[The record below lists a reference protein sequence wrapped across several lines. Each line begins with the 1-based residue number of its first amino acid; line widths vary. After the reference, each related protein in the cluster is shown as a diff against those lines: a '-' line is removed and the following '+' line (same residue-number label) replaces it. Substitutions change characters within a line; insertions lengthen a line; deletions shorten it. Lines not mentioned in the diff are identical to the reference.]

1 MKRCPLERPTRRAGL
16 AAGLL
21 RTIRRSVGA
30 ECARVFER
38 YRTICKRLR
47 AASCMRGLARARED
61 EAMHMSDE
69 VDMIGIGN
77 GYVIVESGS
86 GVWCGYLVS

>member
-1 MKRCPLERPTRRAGL
+1 
-16 AAGLL
+16 
-21 RTIRRSVGA
+21 
-30 ECARVFER
+30 
-38 YRTICKRLR
+38 
-47 AASCMRGLARARED
+47 MRGLARARED
-61 EAMHMSDE
+61 EAMHMNDE